1 MQKVTSNQHPNIQ
14 QTTTPNPQKYIQA
27 YIIDY
32 GKMIG
37 KGNYSTVYSAINKN
51 RPGEQLAVKIVNIN
65 NMRQQK
71 I

>member
-1 MQKVTSNQHPNIQ
+1 MQKVPTNQHPNIPP
-14 QTTTPNPQKYIQA
+14 TSPPNPQKYIQA

-32 GKMIG
+32 GKVIG
-37 KGNYSTVYSAINKN
+37 KGNYSTVYPAINKN
-51 RPGEQLAVKIVNIN
+51 KPCEQLAVKIVNIN

>member
-1 MQKVTSNQHPNIQ
+1 MQKVPSNQHPNI
-14 QTTTPNPQKYIQA
+14 TSTSPPNPQKYIQA

-32 GKMIG
+32 GKIIG
-37 KGNYSTVYSAINKN
+37 KGNYSTVYPAINKN
-51 RPGEQLAVKIVNIN
+51 KPGLQLAVKIVNIN